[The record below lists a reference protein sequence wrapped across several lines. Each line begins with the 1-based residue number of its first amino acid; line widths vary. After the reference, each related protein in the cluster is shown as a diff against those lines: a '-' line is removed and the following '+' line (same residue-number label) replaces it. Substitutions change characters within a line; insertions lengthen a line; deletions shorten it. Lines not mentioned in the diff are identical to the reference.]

1 MSERRQLSSSTALFF
16 MTTAKPPKVGTERLL
31 RGERHAARTA
41 HRVGWCCLSGRKS
54 SLVAGV
60 VGCRVW
66 TMRKIILSLASSNTR
81 KECDVNL
88 KRCCYAA
95 CPSSSPYKIGRYI
108 SNQRGDRWICYVFDR
123 HAIHPGRSSVT
134 RLRLSKYISSES
146 VRALLWSV
154 QGARLAGI
162 ARLYRAP
169 PCRARKYSAPKPRGI
184 TVSAHTYYAHCFFFF
199 S

>member
-95 CPSSSPYKIGRYI
+95 CPSSPPYKIGRYI

-123 HAIHPGRSSVT
+123 HAI
-134 RLRLSKYISSES
+134 YILG
-146 VRALLWSV
+146 VHQLQDYVFQNIYHQKAFM
-154 QGARLAGI
+154 
-162 ARLYRAP
+162 
-169 PCRARKYSAPKPRGI
+169 
-184 TVSAHTYYAHCFFFF
+184 HCSGLFRVHD
-199 S
+199 SQE